1 MAAVRVTRIRLA
13 DSLQQGVVWFSTYEG
28 MRAAM
33 SIYDEKRTELDWAE
47 KLRAPEGFTVA
58 PEPFSEG
65 SVSAGDDAAV
75 DAAALGT
82 ASHET
87 PAAAFPRRRFA
98 RRAASS
104 ESASASKRV
113 APARRRASGMARASR
128 RAADPSSRA
137 RDETRKRDAE
147 TLETLLVVL

>member
-1 MAAVRVTRIRLA
+1 M
-13 DSLQQGVVWFSTYEG
+13 WFSTYEG

-65 SVSAGDDAAV
+65 SVSAETDAAV

-87 PAAAFPRRRFA
+87 PAAVRFSPERFA
-98 RRAASS
+98 RRAAAS
-104 ESASASKRV
+104 ESERALSVS
-113 APARRRASGMARASR
+113 RRRDGASGMDARLSPRRKLLFARA
-128 RAADPSSRA
+128 
-137 RDETRKRDAE
+137 
-147 TLETLLVVL
+147 